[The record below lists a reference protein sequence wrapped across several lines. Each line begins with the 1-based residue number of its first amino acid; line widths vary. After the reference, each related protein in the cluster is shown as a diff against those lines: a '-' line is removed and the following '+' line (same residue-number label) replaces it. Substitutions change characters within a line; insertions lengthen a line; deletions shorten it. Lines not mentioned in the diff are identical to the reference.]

1 VLSYFE
7 DYFINLIS
15 IIVSISLLFINYQ
28 FLALVTLLS
37 YFILN
42 IGIILV
48 VVVIKAD
55 FISLSLIVGNLITIY
70 LFSLVA
76 VFISWLLYILSLGY
90 IIYSLLLYLFLSDI
104 SSILVMLSVVELF
117 ALIFQTLTLG
127 NRISI
132 NIISGSLLMQLLTI
146 AMLVLISIKA
156 LIVLILGGLCGMF
169 MFGFESVNYWIQ
181 LFIYSLLSLVYC
193 V

>member
-1 VLSYFE
+1 
-7 DYFINLIS
+7 
-15 IIVSISLLFINYQ
+15 
-28 FLALVTLLS
+28 
-37 YFILN
+37 
-42 IGIILV
+42 
-48 VVVIKAD
+48 
-55 FISLSLIVGNLITIY
+55 
-70 LFSLVA
+70 
-76 VFISWLLYILSLGY
+76 
-90 IIYSLLLYLFLSDI
+90 
-104 SSILVMLSVVELF
+104 MLSVVELF